1 MLICLRI
8 QGAEDP
14 INKVHAVNYIINIRY
29 FPILDE
35 LPLKRDIELSSEQVL
50 STFWFLTSGKF
61 KIYSLPVEELSS
73 DAAINSRKSG

>member
-14 INKVHAVNYIINIRY
+14 INKVHAVYYIINIRY

-35 LPLKRDIELSSEQVL
+35 LPLKRDKELSSKQAL
-50 STFWFLTSGKF
+50 LTIKFLTSGKVQNVSS
-61 KIYSLPVEELSS
+61 SLL
-73 DAAINSRKSG
+73 KSFQAMPQ